1 MTSPA
6 LPDPVRYV
14 ACTLE
19 PVGNVAPCTPSPKLT
34 VVLPPIVFVM
44 NWREV
49 ELDSAKLFTCCQRR
63 PFTLIVTIGCNRTS
77 ETEGYLICAC
87 VCYLP
92 LTSIRQ
98 NGTKGRGRNDGGS
111 GSVGSDNN
119 GIPPAATRPT
129 IDWSGVDAFSAV
141 LNYNSSG
148 PFSQGPPSDIFSG
161 FWQGGYNQWIGQE
174 RLSSYLQSKYPITSG
189 ITCEAAGFFIPGGGE
204 EEAAMEG
211 IDAVGQGNRETP

>member
-1 MTSPA
+1 MSIYAARCEHSELTSHLFLECLYLPKLIACVLFRIATQRAWSRVGLLWTRKLNLTSPA

-63 PFTLIVTIGCNRTS
+63 PFTLIVTIGCIGPLKRKVTS
-77 ETEGYLICAC
+77 SAPA
-87 VCYLP
+87 CYLP

-98 NGTKGRGRNDGGS
+98 NGTKWRGRNDGGS
-111 GSVGSDNN
+111 GSAGSDNKGN
-119 GIPPAATRPT
+119 PAGATLPPSTGLALTP
-129 IDWSGVDAFSAV
+129 SQ
-141 LNYNSSG
+141 
-148 PFSQGPPSDIFSG
+148 PFSTITPVDSFHRDLRATYSRVFGRG
-161 FWQGGYNQWIGQE
+161 AT
-174 RLSSYLQSKYPITSG
+174 TSG
-189 ITCEAAGFFIPGGGE
+189 
-204 EEAAMEG
+204 
-211 IDAVGQGNRETP
+211 

>member
-119 GIPPAATRPT
+119 GIPPAATRPPST
-129 IDWSGVDAFSAV
+129 GLALTPSQ
-141 LNYNSSG
+141 
-148 PFSQGPPSDIFSG
+148 PFSTITPVDPFHRD
-161 FWQGGYNQWIGQE
+161 
-174 RLSSYLQSKYPITSG
+174 LQATYSRVFGRGATTSG
-189 ITCEAAGFFIPGGGE
+189 
-204 EEAAMEG
+204 
-211 IDAVGQGNRETP
+211 